1 MVYAGHFISETR
13 QLTGPQ
19 CPNEGMHPA
28 VPPPKAG
35 EELQEGVLVPPA
47 LIGGPQSVLI
57 TGCEAGQVRQNLQNM
72 DPGKIAVML
81 ADILKSLVLGNRH
94 RCPGSEVTEGSGP

>member
-1 MVYAGHFISETR
+1 MGTGRVEARGIRQGFEEEGRGRRLTRQAAVVYAGHFISETR

-47 LIGGPQSVLI
+47 LIGGPQSVLEDRK
-57 TGCEAGQVRQNLQNM
+57 TQ
-72 DPGKIAVML
+72 P
-81 ADILKSLVLGNRH
+81 
-94 RCPGSEVTEGSGP
+94 RCPAQAR

>member
-1 MVYAGHFISETR
+1 MAGRH
-13 QLTGPQ
+13 
-19 CPNEGMHPA
+19 
-28 VPPPKAG
+28 
-35 EELQEGVLVPPA
+35 A
-47 LIGGPQSVLI
+47 LAHLI